1 MKITRFFI
9 VGASNTLLVYLLYV
23 VLIKLGLD
31 YKLALFFDYL
41 FGIIFGY
48 LLNRYWTFASNKHRL
63 SFIKY
68 VVLYIV
74 VFILN
79 ILFLILSVDFL
90 LLDPIYSQFFIL
102 LIISLVSF
110 VVQSNWVFVI
120 QDEKRPINY

>member
-9 VGASNTLLVYLLYV
+9 VGLSNTLLTYLFYV
-23 VLIKLGLD
+23 LLIKLELD
-31 YKLALFFDYL
+31 YKLALFFVYL

-48 LLNRYWTFASNKHRL
+48 LLNRYWTFSSNKQHRR

-68 VVLYIV
+68 LMLYIF

-79 ILFLILSVDFL
+79 LLFLIFLVDFL
-90 LLDPIYSQFFIL
+90 FLNPIYSQLFVV

-110 VVQSNWVFVI
+110 LVQKNWVFSSQV
-120 QDEKRPINY
+120 KP

>member
-23 VLIKLGLD
+23 ALIKLGLD

-41 FGIIFGY
+41 VGILLGY
-48 LLNRYWTFASNKHRL
+48 ALNRYWTFSGYKHRL

-68 VVLYIV
+68 IVLYIV

-90 LLDPIYSQFFIL
+90 LLDPIYSQFFIV

-120 QDEKRPINY
+120 QDEKKPINY